1 MAPPP
6 VHPARQVPGDEDVL
20 QGGELGEEEVVLED
34 EAQKGKP
41 PPGEAR
47 LGDPP
52 DRLPLPVDLPLLEGE
67 EARHQVEE
75 GGLAAPRRP
84 EKGEGL
90 PRAQGEGEAAEKEA
104 VAVAVAEASSL
115 EDRAHPL
122 IL

>member
-1 MAPPP
+1 
-6 VHPARQVPGDEDVL
+6 
-20 QGGELGEEEVVLED
+20 
-34 EAQKGKP
+34 
-41 PPGEAR
+41 
-47 LGDPP
+47 
-52 DRLPLPVDLPLLEGE
+52 
-67 EARHQVEE
+67 VEE